1 MMRKLAAVLWV
12 VPIVGPVACSRPPAL
27 GSAQALVGRPGKVAS
42 TGPAHRSGEPAP
54 IWQVLD
60 DWVAGRQD
68 EAVAGVL
75 KLYDE
80 QAADNA
86 WRPYPLSEKEFVA
99 LSAERRT
106 ALQQEM
112 IDRGDRMRELGKE
125 LRRRA
130 IEAAQRGD
138 SDQATRLVGALRR
151 FGQANRGEEVTL
163 LMDLYGKYLE
173 KLADQ
178 PLLPPPTQPGAAG
191 P

>member
-1 MMRKLAAVLWV
+1 MWKVAAVLWV
-12 VPIVGPVACSRPPAL
+12 VLIVGPVACSRPPAS
-27 GSAQALVGRPGKVAS
+27 GPSQASEGQPRKVAS
-42 TGPAHRSGEPAP
+42 TGPAHGAGESAP
-54 IWQVLD
+54 ILQVLD
-60 DWVAGRQD
+60 DWAAGRRD

-75 KLYDE
+75 KFYDDR
-80 QAADNA
+80 AADSA

-99 LSAERRT
+99 LSAEQRT

-112 IDRGDRMRELGKE
+112 LDRGERIRELGKE

-130 IEAAQRGD
+130 IEAVQRGD
-138 SDQATRLVGALRR
+138 GDQAARLVGALRR
-151 FGQANRGEEVTL
+151 FGQANRGEAVTL

-178 PLLPPPTQPGAAG
+178 PLLSSPTQPSAAS